1 MTPHGPDISSLL
13 AMTLPFPPG
22 LHISVNILHGFVFD
36 PSWIFWDFEI
46 SAPSW
51 RTIGGPHG
59 FLEDNWW
66 PPWILRGQL
75 VTPLIPPSYD
85 LTFPS
90 WLAHLSE
97 YPSWFHIDPSWIFWD
112 FEISAPSWRTIGGPH
127 GFLEDNWWP
136 PWILRGQLVTP
147 MDSGRTIGDP
157 PWARYIIPPSYDLTF
172 PSWLARLSEYPSWF
186 RIRSF
191 LDILGL

>member
-22 LHISVNILHGFVFD
+22 LHVSVNILHGFVFD

-75 VTPLIPPSYD
+75 VTPMDSGRTIGDPHGPDISSLLAMTLPFPPG
-85 LTFPS
+85 L
-90 WLAHLSE
+90 
-97 YPSWFHIDPSWIFWD
+97 HISVNILHGFVFDPSWIFWD
-112 FEISAPSWRTIGGPH
+112 FEISDTSRRTIGGPH
-127 GFLEDNWWP
+127 GF
-136 PWILRGQLVTP
+136 
-147 MDSGRTIGDP
+147 
-157 PWARYIIPPSYDLTF
+157 
-172 PSWLARLSEYPSWF
+172 
-186 RIRSF
+186 
-191 LDILGL
+191 

>member
-1 MTPHGPDISSLL
+1 MTPMDSGRTIGDPHGPDISSLL

-75 VTPLIPPSYD
+75 VTP
-85 LTFPS
+85 
-90 WLAHLSE
+90 
-97 YPSWFHIDPSWIFWD
+97 
-112 FEISAPSWRTIGGPH
+112 
-127 GFLEDNWWP
+127 
-136 PWILRGQLVTP
+136 

-172 PSWLARLSEYPSWF
+172 PSWLAHLSEYPSWF

-191 LDILGL
+191 LDILGLRARARALESVPFCVHLGSFCVHEIDIVSL

>member
-1 MTPHGPDISSLL
+1 
-13 AMTLPFPPG
+13 MTLPFPPG
-22 LHISVNILHGFVFD
+22 LHISVNILHGF
-36 PSWIFWDFEI
+36 IF
-46 SAPSW
+46 
-51 RTIGGPHG
+51 
-59 FLEDNWW
+59 
-66 PPWILRGQL
+66 
-75 VTPLIPPSYD
+75 
-85 LTFPS
+85 
-90 WLAHLSE
+90 
-97 YPSWFHIDPSWIFWD
+97 DPSWIFWD